1 MASHEIYA
9 RCLLSG
15 KGFAP
20 WRPCPINLAE
30 VGYMLHGKWIL
41 LFDASKERRH
51 KSNRLGVPKGYK
63 PLVIGE
69 VDKGTLCG
77 GLPITSERG
86 TTQKFGTNPP
96 GSMCVSCLCLVPFL
110 DHLL

>member
-1 MASHEIYA
+1 MTDHEIYA
-9 RCLLSG
+9 RCLLSD

-20 WRPCPINLAE
+20 WKPGPVNVAE
-30 VGYMLHGKWIL
+30 VGYVLRGKWIP
-41 LFDASKERRH
+41 LFDASKQRGD

-69 VDKGTLCG
+69 VDEGTLCG

-86 TTQKFGTNPP
+86 ITLEVGGKLS
-96 GSMCVSCLCLVPFL
+96 GSTCVSCFCLVHFL
-110 DHLL
+110 DH